1 VILARKCAPVWRA
14 GKLACAFE
22 CRAVRRVSY
31 ATCKRVSGL
40 VTGSEQFL
48 SQNHLP
54 FLTRIYLF
62 YSGSIR
68 LSINSSAYK
77 LVDLEDGEKDENL
90 TSTKRNTSNNIQI
103 NESSDQSSLKL
114 KKMQSAE
121 GFQAS
126 SEDFISSA
134 DSTKASSDCIFL
146 SLRRLIGGLIDMD
159 AI

>member
-1 VILARKCAPVWRA
+1 
-14 GKLACAFE
+14 
-22 CRAVRRVSY
+22 
-31 ATCKRVSGL
+31 